1 MSWVE
6 RIGVGLL
13 LAVLVL
19 GSSAVALTSPGL
31 TRVLVV
37 WSGGVDASGLEAK
50 QAVDAAEEVRRYVT
64 MASDSLPGNIDGRPA
79 FDDDAVAHLAD
90 VASILS
96 LARTLTALSAAGL
109 AVWLSWSL
117 ARRRS
122 AQIKSSFSTGAVITV
137 AIVALAAL
145 LAFSDF
151 DRFFSGFHGLLF
163 QAGTWTFPEGTLLI
177 QLFGER
183 FWVAMAGLWGLL
195 GIVGAGVL
203 LLVGRSLGSRLN
215 RNEFETGE

>member
-1 MSWVE
+1 MLWVE
-6 RIGVGLL
+6 RIGIGLL

-19 GSSAVALTSPGL
+19 GSSVVALTSPGL
-31 TRVLVV
+31 TRALVV
-37 WSGGVDASGLEAK
+37 WSGGVDASGLDAK

-64 MASDSLPGNIDGRPA
+64 MASDSLPDSIDGRPA

-90 VASILS
+90 VARILS
-96 LARTLTALSAAGL
+96 LVRMLTALSAAGL

-117 ARRRS
+117 ARHRS
-122 AQIKSSFSTGAVITV
+122 ARIRSSFSVGAIITAV
-137 AIVALAAL
+137 IVALAAL
-145 LAFSDF
+145 LALSDF

-163 QAGTWTFPEGTLLI
+163 QAGTWTFSEGTLLI

-183 FWVAMAGLWGLL
+183 FWIAMAGLWGLL

-203 LLVGRSLGSRLN
+203 LLVGKSVGSRLD
-215 RNEFETGE
+215 RNEFENGE